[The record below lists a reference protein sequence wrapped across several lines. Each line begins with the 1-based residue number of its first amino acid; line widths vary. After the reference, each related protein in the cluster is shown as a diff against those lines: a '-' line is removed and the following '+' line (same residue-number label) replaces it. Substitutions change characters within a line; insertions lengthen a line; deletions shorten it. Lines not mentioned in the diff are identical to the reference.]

1 MKKSTEIVSRII
13 TDQIIFETKSGS
25 IQLSTD
31 PQGRMHVGKYARN
44 EQNQIIIDPIQGR
57 ITATSLV
64 VNGTISAQEYEGL
77 SGIVSNEAID
87 SLDTKISTIDFSLDS
102 RLSTEIS
109 SRFSTGLSL
118 DGRISTT
125 DFSLGNRISLE
136 TANRFS
142 TETSLTGRISLETSI
157 RSVSETSLTGRLS
170 ISEVSLASGISLES
184 SFRSSLE
191 TSVNSK
197 ISLSETSLT
206 GRLSTSEIS
215 LSGRI
220 STETSLRSTS
230 ETSLV
235 GRISTETSL
244 RSTSETSLVGRI
256 STETSI
262 RSSSETSL
270 VGRLST
276 SEVSLTGRLSTSETS
291 LAGRISVETSLR
303 SSTET
308 SLTGRISLSENV
320 GNSANSLSTLIE
332 GRFTSGLLN
341 TTNAAA
347 ELRNTNISLAQA
359 SDGQITLTRGGS
371 ISPIAINPLTTTTFT
386 SVQTTAN
393 NANSIANNAN
403 STANTI
409 NQRFETNGKL
419 KSANLSDDANG
430 FKFTSSRKFKI
441 GIGQAQTTTSGGGLS
456 PYDSDTDIEIVTGS
470 SGTPDFGFLKAQ
482 AQGNLI
488 LGQINFKGWNG
499 SQFTNGLGVITN
511 GANYSERATIQ
522 CITNG
527 LGGGRLEFYTAE
539 ESSYNTFI
547 GTPTT
552 PIKRMTIADDGFVG
566 IGTNTPAHRLDINA
580 DLGTN
585 YACRLRNSN
594 SSGNGI
600 IVGSGGTGTTTLI
613 QFRNNSNTI
622 VGSITQNGTAVSY
635 GAFTGEHPGLI
646 VELDKDY
653 TYGCVVKIDSINN
666 VGRNI
671 FYTVSK
677 TSSSY
682 DKRVMGI
689 FAGIESLNLESDSN
703 FSGSYSIYS
712 LGDGHIMVCN
722 EGGDI
727 QIGDYLCS
735 SNTPGVA
742 MKQNDDLL
750 HSYTVAK
757 ASENVSWNEQTTG
770 SVLISCT
777 YHSA

>member
-142 TETSLTGRISLETSI
+142 SETSLTGRISTTDFSLGNRISLETANRFSSETSLTGRISLETSI
-157 RSVSETSLTGRLS
+157 RSVSETSLVGRLS
-170 ISEVSLASGISLES
+170 TSEVSLVGRIST
-184 SFRSSLE
+184 E
-191 TSVNSK
+191 TSLRS
-197 ISLSETSLT
+197 ISETSLT

-220 STETSLRSTS
+220 STETSLRSIS
-230 ETSLV
+230 ETSLT
-235 GRISTETSL
+235 GRISLETAN
-244 RSTSETSLVGRI
+244 RF
-256 STETSI
+256 
-262 RSSSETSL
+262 
-270 VGRLST
+270 
-276 SEVSLTGRLSTSETS
+276 
-291 LAGRISVETSLR
+291 
-303 SSTET
+303 STET

-347 ELRNTNISLAQA
+347 ELRNTNISVAQA

-386 SVQTTAN
+386 SVQTT
-393 NANSIANNAN
+393 ANNAN

-585 YACRLRNSN
+585 YACRFRNSN

-635 GAFTGEHPGLI
+635 GAFTGEHPGFI

-727 QIGDYLCS
+727 QTGDYLCS